1 MKTSK
6 KKSFKNTPATQI
18 KNSNTQTAGYE
29 ITREPLVDNAF
40 QSLPTAVQKE
50 LNSIFEKVQNPFYR
64 DKAAMIARLEELV
77 MQYPRA
83 PQISNY
89 LAASYQMTRNKKAK
103 PRVEENY
110 KLHPDYLFARIDYA
124 RLCLERRDLAKVKEI
139 FKEGF
144 DLKLIYPQR
153 RRFHVTEF
161 VAFNFIIC
169 IYHRLSGDWE
179 AAKLVAQVLENV
191 APEHPVTAQVKRMT
205 KDNLL
210 NRLRYKFYSL
220 KNGRKAKSAND
231 SGNSAEIQT

>member
-1 MKTSK
+1 MKNS
-6 KKSFKNTPATQI
+6 KKSFKNTSATQI
-18 KNSNTQTAGYE
+18 KNSNIQTVGYE
-29 ITREPLVDNAF
+29 ITSEPLVNSAF
-40 QSLPTAVQKE
+40 QSLPTATQKE
-50 LNSIFEKVQNPFYR
+50 LNDIFEKVQNPFYR
-64 DKAAMIARLEELV
+64 DKAGMISRLEDLV
-77 MQYPRA
+77 LQYPRV

-103 PRVEENY
+103 ARVEENY
-110 KLHPDYLFARIDYA
+110 KQHPDYLFARIDYA
-124 RLCLERRDLAKVKEI
+124 RLCLERGDLAKVKEI

-179 AAKLVAQVLENV
+179 SAKLVTQLLEEV

-205 KDNLL
+205 KDSLL

-220 KNGRKAKSAND
+220 KNKPAIGPR
-231 SGNSAEIQT
+231 NSAEIQT

>member
-6 KKSFKNTPATQI
+6 KKSFKNTAATRA
-18 KNSNTQTAGYE
+18 KNSNIQWVGYE
-29 ITREPLVDNAF
+29 ITSEPLVDNAF
-40 QSLPTAVQKE
+40 QSLPRAIQEE

-64 DKAAMIARLEELV
+64 DKAAMVARLEELV
-77 MQYPRA
+77 MQYPRV

-103 PRVEENY
+103 SRVEENY
-110 KLHPDYLFARIDYA
+110 KQHPDYLFARIDYA
-124 RLCLERRDLAKVKEI
+124 RLCLERRDLAKVKQI

-179 AAKLVAQVLENV
+179 SAKLVAQTLENV

-205 KDNLL
+205 KDSLL
-210 NRLRYKFYSL
+210 NRLRYKFYAL
-220 KNGRKAKSAND
+220 KNGRKHKPAS
-231 SGNSAEIQT
+231 SSSNSAEIQT

>member
-1 MKTSK
+1 MKNS

-18 KNSNTQTAGYE
+18 KNSNIQTVGYE
-29 ITREPLVDNAF
+29 ITSEPLVDSAF
-40 QSLPTAVQKE
+40 QSLPRATQKE
-50 LNSIFEKVQNPFYR
+50 LNDIFEKVQNPFYR
-64 DKAAMIARLEELV
+64 DKAGIISRLEDLV
-77 MQYPRA
+77 MQYPRV

-110 KLHPDYLFARIDYA
+110 KQHPDYLFARIDYA
-124 RLCLERRDLAKVKEI
+124 RLCLERGDLAKVKEI

-161 VAFNFIIC
+161 VAFSFIIC

-179 AAKLVAQVLENV
+179 SAKLVAQLLENV

-205 KDNLL
+205 KDSLL

-220 KNGRKAKSAND
+220 KNRRQDKPATGSR
-231 SGNSAEIQT
+231 NSAEIQT